1 MLREWLWG
9 KSARPWRRGG
19 ASGELG
25 KASEVAVLQGVVV
38 EGGAIVYLSVILTYL
53 LVLIGVGAWKSR
65 RIRTQADFA
74 VAGRSLTPWVLV
86 GTMLATWIGTGSIL
100 GNAGKT
106 YQTGM
111 AAFILPLGGVLGI
124 AILTQIAERAR
135 SFERFTVP
143 EIIGERYG
151 QVPRLLSVIALVL
164 AYLVIVSYQFNA
176 GGAVLQTILTDE
188 SGESLLS
195 PTAATVLVA
204 VFIIAYTMLAGL
216 VSVAYTD
223 VGNGIIMTVS
233 LLVSLPVF
241 WVEAGGWSGMEA
253 SFAAV
258 GKPEHMQFWGVYSPL
273 QVISFCLPPFLLVL
287 GDANMYQ
294 RFFACRTARGARQA
308 TTVLVVAVLLVETLI
323 IAAAWV
329 SSSLIPEAANGKHVL
344 IYASAQFLPLALG
357 AIMLTTIVGI
367 IISTA
372 DSYLLVPATT
382 LIRDVYLDYINPRAG
397 ERRIVLLS
405 RLVVLGLGLLAYL
418 VSRGFA
424 ESTGFFERALYAY
437 TIYGAAITPS
447 LVAAFFWRRATR
459 AGAIASITSGAVTT
473 LVWKEAGFVADW
485 LPEPL
490 YSNIDEVLPAIT
502 MSILC
507 LVVGSLAT
515 QPPAAP
521 AEQA

>member
-1 MLREWLWG
+1 ML
-9 KSARPWRRGG
+9 
-19 ASGELG
+19 
-25 KASEVAVLQGVVV
+25 
-38 EGGAIVYLSVILTYL
+38 YLTVILIYL
-53 LVLIGVGAWKSR
+53 FILIGVGVWKSR
-65 RIRTQADFA
+65 KIRTQSDFA
-74 VAGRSLTPWVLV
+74 VAGRRLTPWVLV

-106 YQTGM
+106 YETGM

-124 AILTQIAERAR
+124 ALLTRIAARAR

-151 QVPRLLSVIALVL
+151 QLPRLLSVVALVL
-164 AYLVIVSYQFNA
+164 AYLVIVSYQYNA
-176 GGAVLQTILTDE
+176 GGAVLQTILTD
-188 SGESLLS
+188 GTGQALLS
-195 PTAATVLVA
+195 PTTATILVA

-233 LLVSLPVF
+233 LLVALPVL

-253 SFAAV
+253 SFGAM
-258 GKPEHMQFWGVYSPL
+258 GKPTHMQFWGVYSPMD
-273 QVISFCLPPFLLVL
+273 VVSFCLPAFLLVL

-294 RFFACRTARGARQA
+294 RFFASRDARGAQQA
-308 TTVLVVAVLLVETLI
+308 TVVLVFAVLVIELLI

-329 SSSLIPEAANGKHVL
+329 SSSLIPEAANGRHVL
-344 IYASAQFLPLALG
+344 IYASTRFLPPVVG

-382 LIRDVYLDYINPRAG
+382 LIRDVYLNYVSP
-397 ERRIVLLS
+397 ETSEKRIVLLS
-405 RLVVLGLGLLAYL
+405 RLLVLALGLLAYL

-447 LVAAFFWRRATR
+447 LVAAFFWKRATR
-459 AGAIASITSGAVTT
+459 AGAIASIALGTVTT
-473 LVWKEAGFVADW
+473 LVWKEADIIVEWMPAS
-485 LPEPL
+485 L
-490 YSNIDEVLPAIT
+490 YQLDEVLPAIT
-502 MSILC
+502 VSVLG
-507 LVVGSLAT
+507 LVVGSLLT
-515 QPPAAP
+515 PPREAP
-521 AEQA
+521 R